1 MTRTHTFYWLA
12 LSLVIVL
19 LDQLTK
25 QLVEGHL
32 LVFEVI
38 PLLPSLNLTLTYN
51 TGAAFSFLADQGGW
65 QRWFFVILA
74 LGVTGVLAVWL
85 HRLKPEERLTA
96 ASLSLIIGGAVGNL
110 IDRLWTGR
118 VVDFIDVYYDKWHWP
133 AFNLADS
140 AITLGVVLMLLE
152 AFLAKPER

>member
-1 MTRTHTFYWLA
+1 MIRTHTYYWLA

-25 QLVEGHL
+25 RLVEGHL
-32 LVFEVI
+32 LVFEMI

-65 QRWFFVILA
+65 QRWFFVTLA
-74 LGVTGVLAVWL
+74 VGVTGVMAVWL
-85 HRLKPEERLTA
+85 NRLRSQERLTA
-96 ASLSLIIGGAVGNL
+96 ASLSFIIGGAVGNL

-118 VVDFIDVYYDKWHWP
+118 VVDFIDVYYDRWHWP

-140 AITLGVVLMLLE
+140 AITLGVILMLVE
-152 AFLAKPER
+152 TFRAPPER